1 MFCTTDLVLEVGK
14 SIISNLHRDVGRQKA
29 VSQCQVTVEKRGW
42 REINVLE
49 LFVISDEQK
58 EAAAD
63 RWKCGWNSA
72 DGGSAPATK
81 SLMLES
87 VGNTRAAPG
96 YCSRK

>member
-1 MFCTTDLVLEVGK
+1 M
-14 SIISNLHRDVGRQKA
+14 
-29 VSQCQVTVEKRGW
+29 EKRGE
-42 REINVLE
+42 REINVLV
-49 LFVISDEQK
+49 LFIINDKQM

-63 RWKCGWNSA
+63 RWKCEWNSA